1 MVTTAW
7 CQDINQLDS
16 EGRRHGIWKK
26 NHDNTKILRYEG
38 EFRHGKEIGTFKY
51 YQNIG
56 NKPVL
61 TATKTFNPDTGL
73 AQVQFFTSTGKVIS
87 EGTMNGKLYVG
98 EWKYY
103 HKNASQL
110 MTQEFYNNQGQLDGT
125 RTVFYVNGKT
135 AEIQTY
141 KNGVL
146 NGISKLMSKD
156 GVVINEY
163 TYADGKLNGPAKIY
177 NQNGELTETGNFRNG
192 LRHGTWKQYQNG
204 QVIDETDHTVR
215 SKNPYLKKP

>member
-1 MVTTAW
+1 MKILTYLTFILMVTTAW

-61 TATKTFNPDTGL
+61 TATKSFNPDTGL
-73 AQVQFFTSTGKVIS
+73 AHVQFFTSAGKVIG

-103 HKNASQL
+103 HKNATQL

-125 RTVFYVNGKT
+125 RTVFYLDGKT

-163 TYADGKLNGPAKIY
+163 TYADGKLNVPAKI
-177 NQNGELTETGNFRNG
+177 
-192 LRHGTWKQYQNG
+192 
-204 QVIDETDHTVR
+204 
-215 SKNPYLKKP
+215 